1 MIFST
6 IANRVV
12 KESKIVVTTKPKRE
26 KLLASL

>member
-6 IANRVV
+6 IANQVA
-12 KESKIVVTTKPKRE
+12 KESKIVVITKPKRE